1 MSALV
6 QMFRG
11 SIIEWLRRGGPHPV
25 CLPPLDE
32 GPDAYMVIKLSSKDG
47 NAVLRVLMFI
57 HLKATRSQLTGKE
70 LQHAKDTVIV
80 GRMGKA
86 HATVKNA
93 GVVQRGKERVL
104 ALAKS
109 VDA

>member
-1 MSALV
+1 
-6 QMFRG
+6 
-11 SIIEWLRRGGPHPV
+11 
-25 CLPPLDE
+25 
-32 GPDAYMVIKLSSKDG
+32 MVIKLSSKDG

-57 HLKATRSQLTGKE
+57 HLKATRYQLTGKE

-109 VDA
+109 VDAWTTANSGVVLGWLVCPPSACHYQLR

>member
-1 MSALV
+1 MT
-6 QMFRG
+6 MRPFRG
-11 SIIEWLRRGGPHPV
+11 SIIDWLEQGCPHPV
-25 CLPPLDE
+25 CLPSLDE
-32 GPDAYMVIKLSSKDG
+32 GPAACLVIKLGSMDG